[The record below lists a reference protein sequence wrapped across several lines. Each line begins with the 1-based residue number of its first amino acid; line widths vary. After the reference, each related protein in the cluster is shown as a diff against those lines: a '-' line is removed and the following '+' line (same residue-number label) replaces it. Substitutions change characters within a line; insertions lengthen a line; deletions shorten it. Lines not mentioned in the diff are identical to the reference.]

1 MIMEALQKA
10 ETRAGRMLTRNE
22 ILNIVAERMEEY
34 YIPTNFIP
42 WRGP

>member
-10 ETRAGRMLTRNE
+10 EARAGRMLTPGE
-22 ILNIVAERMEEY
+22 LLGTVAKAMEDY
-34 YIPTNFIP
+34 NLPMNFIP